1 MGILQCGK
9 VHCHLISHS
18 GVWPSINKLCSST
31 TSASAAM
38 LSMEK
43 VEVFFKDRV
52 SLSSPRWESSQL
64 SGCREQRVGV
74 THWAILMS
82 GMSLQ
87 KFLTWHR
94 FIVNEFNFSW
104 PCAFFLSGWISLKI
118 SFNRWR
124 CNRTKIKFFFLGN
137 VIDANELKNNFKVNV
152 FC

>member
-1 MGILQCGK
+1 MNGVIFPWEYISYCNISRHKYMLLTRPLLVSLKYIFQYLQSHLVGILQCGK

-52 SLSSPRWESSQL
+52 SLSSPRRESSQL

-74 THWAILMS
+74 CHTLGHSNEWNESSKILD
-82 GMSLQ
+82 
-87 KFLTWHR
+87 LTQIYR
-94 FIVNEFNFSW
+94 Q
-104 PCAFFLSGWISLKI
+104 
-118 SFNRWR
+118 
-124 CNRTKIKFFFLGN
+124 
-137 VIDANELKNNFKVNV
+137 
-152 FC
+152 